1 MTIKRCGTTRQKDKK
16 NKRDKQT
23 KRTKREIY
31 IVMSVLHYCD
41 DAAITRE
48 IKVKMMIMFKM
59 LKMMMMMMIKTV
71 MVIGKTL
78 RGGVDP
84 DINVKMPSRTKGGIT
99 ETVIKV
105 IDKMNINCRR
115 HVTLTSLFS
124 QVCDDCGVEFCNG
137 RHCPLFEYDS
147 HCRTEPKVKVLFRK
161 ICIQRNIQIP

>member
-1 MTIKRCGTTRQKDKK
+1 MDQVLDLKLKYCFTMMEVTTTMINKYDYDHDDQTTRDNKTKGQK

-48 IKVKMMIMFKM
+48 IKVKIMIMFNM
-59 LKMMMMMMIKTV
+59 LKMMMIKTV

-105 IDKMNINCRR
+105 IDKMNIFIYK
-115 HVTLTSLFS
+115 L
-124 QVCDDCGVEFCNG
+124 
-137 RHCPLFEYDS
+137 
-147 HCRTEPKVKVLFRK
+147 
-161 ICIQRNIQIP
+161 

>member
-1 MTIKRCGTTRQKDKK
+1 MHSC
-16 NKRDKQT
+16 N
-23 KRTKREIY
+23 
-31 IVMSVLHYCD
+31 

-48 IKVKMMIMFKM
+48 MMIMFNM
-59 LKMMMMMMIKTV
+59 LKMMVMIKTV

-105 IDKMNINCRR
+105 IDKMNINFKE
-115 HVTLTSLFS
+115 VILTSLFS

-147 HCRTEPKVKVLFRK
+147 HCRTEPKVKVLFWK
-161 ICIQRNIQIP
+161 ICIQRNIQMP